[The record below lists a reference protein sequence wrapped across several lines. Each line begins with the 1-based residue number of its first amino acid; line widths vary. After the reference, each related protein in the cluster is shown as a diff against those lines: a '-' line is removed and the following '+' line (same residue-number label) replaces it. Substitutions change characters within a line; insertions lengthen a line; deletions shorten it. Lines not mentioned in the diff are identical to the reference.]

1 VGILA
6 SPPVRQRERQRTARH
21 QSLHVAAAYFVG
33 EVLDDVEST
42 PPRDAGYVTGAARRL
57 VTRRS
62 ALVLAAGCFDGHGS
76 GADEFE
82 LEQLVPDANRRAEV
96 LAVAAR
102 VMERPE
108 FIRVRN
114 ELWRALTFRD
124 RLSHREIERIASLAD
139 DMGVRPERV

>member
-1 VGILA
+1 
-6 SPPVRQRERQRTARH
+6 
-21 QSLHVAAAYFVG
+21 
-33 EVLDDVEST
+33 
-42 PPRDAGYVTGAARRL
+42 

-102 VMERPE
+102 VMEHPE

-124 RLSHREIERIASLAD
+124 RLSHREIERIASSAD